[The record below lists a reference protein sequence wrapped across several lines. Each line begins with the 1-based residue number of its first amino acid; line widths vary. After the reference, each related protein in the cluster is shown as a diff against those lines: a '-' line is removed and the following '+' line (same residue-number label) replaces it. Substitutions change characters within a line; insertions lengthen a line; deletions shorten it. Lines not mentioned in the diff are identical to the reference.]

1 MRFRLE
7 PGDRKEVTKANALPD
22 PPVLPD
28 GDLYPAVIMDG
39 GNE

>member
-7 PGDRKEVTKANALPD
+7 PGDRKEVTKENAESD
-22 PPVLPD
+22 PLALPD

-39 GNE
+39 GKE